1 MKSVLVLAVALS
13 MSLTGC
19 VINVRKVAEDK
30 PNKPVERAI
39 FFFGIPIYMGS
50 DSTGSASCES
60 HAGCPMKGGA
70 GFHPPI
76 PPPHFRPHGKSDWGE
91 HRGHEEKKDC
101 CKTEEGAGK
110 KMECCKEHPDGKKME
125 CCEKHAEGKKMECC
139 AEGEKDKGAAKE
151 HDHSA
156 PDATKKK

>member
-1 MKSVLVLAVALS
+1 MKSVLVLAAVLS
-13 MSLTGC
+13 MSVTGC

-60 HAGCPMKGGA
+60 HSGCPMHAGH
-70 GFHPPI
+70 GFHPQM
-76 PPPHFRPHGKSDWGE
+76 PPPHARFFGRPDGDRK
-91 HRGHEEKKDC
+91 RGPEEKKDC
-101 CKTEEGAGK
+101 CKTDGA
-110 KMECCKEHPDGKKME
+110 EKKME

-139 AEGEKDKGAAKE
+139 AEGEKDKAGPAKE

-156 PDATKKK
+156 PGAPKKK